1 MRKEIFILPEYAFPN
16 RLDEVKRIKKI
27 AARCGRT
34 FWPYKREKHEKAREK
49 LREAM
54 ENLDARAL
62 RYWAYVVMIDDRWCG
77 ATGQGGFWAVA
88 SRCVNE
94 EAKAI
99 ILGRE
104 K

>member
-1 MRKEIFILPEYAFPN
+1 MSRREIFILPEYAFPN
-16 RLDEVKRIKKI
+16 RLAEVRRIKKW
-27 AARCGRT
+27 AAKAGRT
-34 FWPYKREKHEKAREK
+34 YRDRDKHFKARKK
-49 LREAM
+49 LREAL
-54 ENLDARAL
+54 EPLDIRAL
-62 RYWAYVVMIDDRWCG
+62 LYWSYVVMIDDRWCG